1 MRAENVCACACMHRF
16 NVYAGYRCSSVTGSA
31 PSSTCIVMLMQSY
44 KLKQDLSGF
53 IEFNDLQLHMRC
65 SLMSG
70 WCVIDEGKKGKT
82 KKIHNASF
90 FFCS

>member
-16 NVYAGYRCSSVTGSA
+16 NVYAGYRCSSA
-31 PSSTCIVMLMQSY
+31 PISTCIVMLMQSY

-82 KKIHNASF
+82 KKNTQCII

>member
-1 MRAENVCACACMHRF
+1 
-16 NVYAGYRCSSVTGSA
+16 
-31 PSSTCIVMLMQSY
+31 MQSY

-82 KKIHNASF
+82 KKNTQCII

>member
-1 MRAENVCACACMHRF
+1 MRAENVCACAYMHRF
-16 NVYAGYRCSSVTGSA
+16 NVYAGYLCSSVTGSA

-70 WCVIDEGKKGKT
+70 WCVIDEGEKKEKL
-82 KKIHNASF
+82 KKYTMHHF
-90 FFCS
+90 FL